1 MKKLFFA
8 FIFPLLTFSANA
20 QQERNNHVDSLRNF
34 SNDSLK
40 NLAISYK
47 FKNSSKAKV
56 YASELYNRA
65 KFDKQLLYDAAY
77 VNAGIYNILEEKDS
91 AFHYVDIAIKQA
103 ELYDNQEYYV
113 NSLRLKGNIY
123 YDADL
128 YEAAARV
135 YVEVYKLVEE
145 QNDIEKLADVRH
157 SIALLKKEVGLPKE
171 AIELAKTNWDLYARN
186 ILDKNEKPIK
196 YINTLLSL
204 SNIYIHLAENNP
216 EGKLKYLDSAEV
228 HNDKGLQVSLGAKD
242 LQGHSIFLAMKGKI
256 AQNKH
261 NLDQAFSI
269 FKEAEELIKK
279 QGFNN
284 QLPLLYQFLG
294 KNYFL
299 QNDYDNAI
307 KYLLKVDSIVA
318 SKKTNTPSVK
328 ETYILL
334 AKSYEKK
341 NDPQKALKYF
351 KIFEDKDSR
360 NDASSSRVS
369 QNLYKQYD
377 VLILKNRIELLLS
390 QSEKEQLKSKTLIY
404 ICLLLMILFFG
415 GFWYYK
421 KRERTQKNRFKAILK
436 ELKEKSTLQQNEKEK
451 KPQAYVV
458 TDENVRKILDGLE
471 KFEAKKLFLQK
482 KCTLNYVAKRIN
494 TNSTYLSK
502 TLKSHKGKK
511 FVQYITDLRLDYA
524 LTQLK
529 NDKKFRTYDIKSIA
543 SELGFNTSESFSK
556 AFKKRTGIYPSFY
569 IKNLNKLRGEEGDV

>member
-8 FIFPLLTFSANA
+8 FIFPLLTLSIHA

-34 SNDSLK
+34 SSDSLK

-56 YASELYNRA
+56 YALELYSRA
-65 KFDKQLLYDAAY
+65 KSDKQLLYDASY
-77 VNAGIYNILEEKDS
+77 INAEIYNILEEKDS

-103 ELYDNQEYYV
+103 NLIDDQEYYV

-123 YDADL
+123 YDTDL
-128 YEAAARV
+128 YEDAAKI
-135 YVEVYKLVEE
+135 YVEVYRLVEE
-145 QNDIEKLADVRH
+145 QNDIKKLADVRH
-157 SIALLKKEVGLPKE
+157 SIALLKKEIGLPKE
-171 AIELAKTNWDLYARN
+171 AIELAKTNWGLYTRN
-186 ILDKNEKPIK
+186 VLDKNEQPIK

-216 EGKLKYLDSAEV
+216 KGKLKYLDSAEV
-228 HNDKGLQVSLGAKD
+228 HNDRGLQVSLEAKD

-256 AQNKH
+256 AQNRH
-261 NLDQAFSI
+261 NLDQAFSAL
-269 FKEAEELIKK
+269 KEAEELIKK

-299 QNDYDNAI
+299 QSDYDNAI

-318 SKKTNTPSVK
+318 PKKTNTPSVK

-341 NDPQKALKYF
+341 NEPQQALKYF
-351 KIFEDKDSR
+351 KIFENKDSQD
-360 NDASSSRVS
+360 DASSSRVS

-377 VLILKNRIELLLS
+377 VSILKNRIELLVS
-390 QSEKEQLKSKTLIY
+390 EAEKEQLKSKSLIY
-404 ICLLLMILFFG
+404 ICLLLMALFFG

-436 ELKEKSTLQQNEKEK
+436 ELKEKNALQQNEKEK
-451 KPQAYVV
+451 KTHTYVV

-482 KCTLNYVAKRIN
+482 KCTLNYVAKKIN

-529 NDKKFRTYDIKSIA
+529 KDKKFRTYDIKSIA

-569 IKNLNKLRGEEGDV
+569 IKNLNKLRGEDGDV

>member
-8 FIFPLLTFSANA
+8 FIFPIFTFSINA
-20 QQERNNHVDSLRNF
+20 QQQKISQYDSLKNY
-34 SNDSLK
+34 SNDSLQK
-40 NLAISYK
+40 LAVSYK

-56 YASELYNRA
+56 YASELYSRA
-65 KFDKQLLYDAAY
+65 ITDKQLLYNASY
-77 VNAGIYNILEEKDS
+77 VNAEIYNILEEKDS
-91 AFHYVDIAIKQA
+91 AFRYVDIAIKQA
-103 ELYDNQEYYV
+103 NLSNNQEHYV

-128 YEAAARV
+128 YEEAAEI
-135 YVEVYKLVEE
+135 YVEVYKLVEK
-145 QNDIEKLADVRH
+145 QGDIKKLADIRH

-171 AIELAKTNWDLYARN
+171 AIELAKTNWDLYTQN
-186 ILDKNEKPIK
+186 VLDKNEQPIK

-204 SNIYIHLAENNP
+204 SNIYIHLGENYP
-216 EGKLKYLDSAEV
+216 EGRLKYLDSAEV
-228 HNDKGLQVSLGAKD
+228 HNDKGLQVSLEAKD
-242 LQGHSIFLAMKGKI
+242 LQGLSIFLAMKGKI
-256 AQNKH
+256 AQNRD
-261 NLDQAFSI
+261 NLDQALSAFE
-269 FKEAEELIKK
+269 EAEELIKK

-284 QLPLLYQFLG
+284 QLSLLYQFIG

-318 SKKTNTPSVK
+318 PKKTNTPSVK

-351 KIFEDKDSR
+351 KIFEDKDSKD
-360 NDASSSRVS
+360 DASSSKVS

-377 VLILKNRIELLLS
+377 VLILKNKIELLVS
-390 QSEKEQLKSKTLIY
+390 QSEKEQLKSKTLIC
-404 ICLLLMILFFG
+404 ICLFLVILFFV

-421 KRERTQKNRFKAILK
+421 RRERTHKNRFKAILK
-436 ELKEKSTLQQNEKEK
+436 ELKEKSVLQQNEKEK
-451 KPQAYVV
+451 KSQPYVI
-458 TDENVRKILDGLE
+458 TDENVRKILEGLE
-471 KFEAKKLFLQK
+471 RFEAKKIFLQK
-482 KCTLNYVAKRIN
+482 KCTLNYVAKKIN

-502 TLKSHKGKK
+502 TLQLHKEKK

-524 LTQLK
+524 LRQLK

-569 IKNLNKLRGEEGDV
+569 IKNLNELREEEGDI